1 MDKQDKNLSSNV
13 SRIFDAELTEA
24 EFKKLSAFIQSNYGI
39 KMPPEKKIMLQS
51 RLQKRL
57 RTLEMNSYAEYI
69 DYVFGKTGN
78 QEIIMMMDVVSTNKT
93 DFFREPGHFAFL
105 VDKVLPEYYKNNKSK
120 LFKVWSA
127 GCSSGEEPY
136 TLAMVLSEFAT
147 QNPGFDYMIFGT
159 DLSTHVLQKA
169 KAAIYEDKR
178 VEVVPMEYKRK
189 YLLKS
194 KDSDKH
200 LVRIVPELRRRLKLK
215 RLNFMD
221 NDYAVTETFDV
232 IFCRNVLIYFDRQ
245 NQENVITKL
254 CRNLHPD
261 GFFFLGHSESIA
273 GINVP
278 LKHIQ
283 PTVYRKSQ
291 TNVTHE

>member
-1 MDKQDKNLSSNV
+1 LDKQEKNSSSNV

-57 RTLEMNSYAEYI
+57 RTLEMNSYGEYI
-69 DYVFGKTGN
+69 DYVFGSSGN

-105 VDKVLPEYYKNNKSK
+105 IDKVLPEYYKNNKSK
-120 LFKVWSA
+120 VFKVWSA

-136 TLAMVLSEFAT
+136 TLGMVLSEFALSH
-147 QNPGFDYMIFGT
+147 PGFDYSILGT

-178 VEVVPMEYKRK
+178 VDVVPLDYKRK

-194 KDSDKH
+194 KDQDKH

-245 NQENVITKL
+245 NQENVINKL

-283 PTVYRKSQ
+283 PTVYRKLQ

>member
-1 MDKQDKNLSSNV
+1 LEKPDKNINSP
-13 SRIFDAELTEA
+13 RGIFDAELTDT
-24 EFKKLSAFIQSNYGI
+24 EFKKLSAFIQTNYGI
-39 KMPPEKKIMLQS
+39 KMPHEKKVMLQS

-57 RTLEMNSYAEYI
+57 RTLEMNSYGEYI
-69 DYVFGKTGN
+69 DYVFGKTGH

-93 DFFREPGHFAFL
+93 DFFREPAHFVYL
-105 VDKVLPEYYKNNKSK
+105 TEKVLPEYYNNNKSK

-136 TLAMVLSEFAT
+136 TLAMVLSEFASR
-147 QNPGFDYMIFGT
+147 NPGFDYMIFGT

-178 VEVVPMEYKRK
+178 VEVVPTEYKRK

-194 KDSDKH
+194 KDTNKH
-200 LVRIVPELRRRLKLK
+200 LVRIVPELRRRIKLK

-221 NDYAVTETFDV
+221 NDYAVNETFDV

-245 NQENVITKL
+245 NQENVINKL

-261 GFFFLGHSESIA
+261 GHFFLGHSESIA

-283 PTVYRKSQ
+283 PTVYRKMQMNIS
-291 TNVTHE
+291 HE

>member
-1 MDKQDKNLSSNV
+1 LDKQDKNLSSNV

-147 QNPGFDYMIFGT
+147 QHPGFDYMIFGT

-221 NDYAVTETFDV
+221 NDYAVAETFDV